1 MKYERWM
8 AVSDNHGDKQNA
20 KAVSAALE
28 FAKHWKPGIRL
39 HLGDAFDFRCFRK
52 NASQDESRDSIKADV
67 EMGLEFIGKYKPTVF
82 LRGNHDERLWDA
94 AGCDDGKIA
103 DFASYLILDV
113 KDALG
118 DIPVLPYDKRKG
130 VYKLGHLKAIH
141 GYTAGITAA
150 KRAAEIYGAVMMGHV
165 HAIDQYSIAG
175 IERRVGRSIGALCEL
190 CMDYNRGQANTLRQA
205 HGWAYGLKF
214 PNGDYTF
221 WQAEEVGGG
230 FYMPSEFRE
239 IRGNAKPN

>member
-1 MKYERWM
+1 LRWDWSSSGVQ
-8 AVSDNHGDKQNA
+8 AHG
-20 KAVSAALE
+20 V
-28 FAKHWKPGIRL
+28 P
-39 HLGDAFDFRCFRK
+39 
-52 NASQDESRDSIKADV
+52 
-67 EMGLEFIGKYKPTVF
+67 
-82 LRGNHDERLWDA
+82 RGNHDERLWDA

-130 VYKLGHLKAIH
+130 VYRLGHLAIH

-165 HAIDQYSIAG
+165 HAIDAYSIAG
-175 IERRVGRSIGALCEL
+175 ASSVGWRGRSGRFASLG
-190 CMDYNRGQANTLRQA
+190 MDYNRAHANTLRQA

-221 WQAEEVGGG
+221 WQAEEVGGS
-230 FYMPSEFRE
+230 FYMPSRSCGDPGQCEA
-239 IRGNAKPN
+239 N